1 MSTDNKVV
9 RLFPI
14 LHNIKPF
21 LVKEHPE
28 YHPATKDYEDYWE
41 EHEKRCI
48 EGLWGLDQNK
58 DTKEGGWRYCP
69 PQLYYYVNFCVIEDE
84 DESNN
89 SSEVII
95 PRLRDIEWVFF
106 TNWLIC
112 RGFSGFADDDEYTSN
127 ILVYKLEQ
135 NINLNP
141 KDKKRLS
148 VAKHIYKKDGTYK
161 KYIHPREYLYKTHEK
176 PLGLP
181 LYENTALNLL
191 WLASRGIGKSFIA
204 AALLSHTFKFH
215 GATRFDNTYF
225 DIKKGP
231 EIVVGAALSSK
242 SADLLKKF
250 KFMEE
255 YQKENFGAWGE
266 NDDFIPG
273 FFFQNTLGTLV
284 VNNNKSPYRA
294 EYLYKEGGVEKVGG
308 KGTKLIHVTYE
319 SNSEAAVGTR
329 PMISE
334 IEEVGLATNLLQMWA
349 SNETTLIR
357 RNKFGSQLGT
367 GCVCAGTKVWDKNG
381 RLCNIEDITEQ
392 TGILSNKVN
401 KTFAEKKIK
410 LSTPK
415 EKECF
420 RITLEGGSTLE
431 CSWDHPLLTASQNIK
446 YMKEGVIYRDAVFVR
461 ACDIVKNDNVFLM
474 DKISAFGK
482 LNEPYARTLGL
493 LIGDGYYGQKNSISL
508 CTDQK
513 NIQNYISSTLDCK
526 VKKQF
531 LIQNGSEYF
540 IEYGI
545 KDKYLKEILINNGM
559 MGQSRERKQFPLNIH
574 EYNKESLASFIG
586 GYFDSDGNI
595 SYNKKSKTIK
605 IVLTAKYKHLLESTK
620 YYLTKF
626 GIDSTICK
634 EYRKTGYAPGVIY
647 KLYISK
653 NKDVK
658 TFIDNISLLS
668 EYKQKAL
675 LDNYRKTISNKRYNV
690 KVKNNEGEISDIN
703 NVIAKRVLNVEEI
716 GLKIVYNLTTFGTNR
731 YLANNIITHNTG
743 GSMEKIEE
751 PKVIFEDPD
760 SYTCLGFDDLWENRK
775 KPIGLFIPAYYQ
787 DDSFRDENGNQDIEK
802 AYEVE
807 MYERAIRGQAD
818 NSFALDGY
826 MMARP
831 LVPSE
836 MFLSGQ
842 SNIFPIAMLRDQLNK
857 VEIQELYETYSF
869 KGELEWNKTKTGVI
883 LNVDINNRLK
893 PILSTNLDGYKNNL
907 KGCCVFYEAP
917 EEKVPDPTQ
926 KRSLYK
932 VVYDPYRDDGEGT
945 SLASIIVYKGI
956 SENNWAEG
964 LQDDIVAEYIGRLDR
979 VDDVHEIAVQLA
991 IYYNAKIMV
1000 ETNIADFIRYC
1011 KREGWAYLL
1020 QAKPTDAIAA
1030 AVKNPGKKYDVG
1042 IDMTSPAL
1050 QEQAEQLWRQWLLTE
1065 WKTLDNGVILYN
1077 LNKLKSPMILKQ
1089 LIQYNR
1095 KGNFDH
1101 ISSLKLLALWLSQER
1116 RVPIQQSS
1124 EVAKEGI
1131 NTYFNKMQISK
1142 KSANINHNYYN
1153 Y

>member
-1 MSTDNKVV
+1 MSSFNKIV
-9 RLFPI
+9 RLFPW

-28 YHPATKDYEDYWE
+28 YHPATEDYKNYWE

-58 DTKEGGWRYCP
+58 ETKEGGWRYCP

-84 DESNN
+84 DESSN

-95 PRLRDIEWVFF
+95 PRLRDIEWIFF

-112 RGFSGFADDDEYTSN
+112 RGFSGFEDDEEYTSN
-127 ILVYKLEQ
+127 TLILKLEEGKD
-135 NINLNP
+135 LNP
-141 KDKKRLS
+141 KDKKRLTT
-148 VAKHIYKKDGTYK
+148 AKHIYKKDGTYK
-161 KYIHPREYLYKTHEK
+161 KYIHPREYLYKTHDK

-204 AALLSHTFKFH
+204 AALLSHAFKFH

-334 IEEVGLATNLLQMWA
+334 IEEVGLCFGENTEVRMADGSIKIIQDIKVGDLVMSHNGYPEEVIEIGNGIEELYEVKQQGSNPYIVSKNHILYLEQKANVPSIKDDGIKKILVQNFNKEFLGKYRYRTTYGIKNNELEFSKKDLLLEPYYVGLYIGDGSIKTSCFTVHSENSKEILSYLEEYSSRIGNNYKVYSRNFTHCLGKESDNKDINFFRESLKTLNIFDTKLIPKDYLMSSVNDRLELLAGLIDTDGNITNKGKTSQAYEFNQTNRLELIEQVEFLARSLGFKVKRRVRTVNTGYNNKVLKDYRNKYVLRISGDIWKIPCKVNYKKAEIILHKKDFTRCKIEVNSIGPGKYFGIKLKNNPLFLLKDNTIVHNCNNLLQVWA

-367 GCVCAGTKVWDKNG
+367 G
-381 RLCNIEDITEQ
+381 
-392 TGILSNKVN
+392 
-401 KTFAEKKIK
+401 
-410 LSTPK
+410 
-415 EKECF
+415 
-420 RITLEGGSTLE
+420 
-431 CSWDHPLLTASQNIK
+431 
-446 YMKEGVIYRDAVFVR
+446 
-461 ACDIVKNDNVFLM
+461 
-474 DKISAFGK
+474 
-482 LNEPYARTLGL
+482 
-493 LIGDGYYGQKNSISL
+493 
-508 CTDQK
+508 
-513 NIQNYISSTLDCK
+513 
-526 VKKQF
+526 
-531 LIQNGSEYF
+531 
-540 IEYGI
+540 
-545 KDKYLKEILINNGM
+545 
-559 MGQSRERKQFPLNIH
+559 
-574 EYNKESLASFIG
+574 
-586 GYFDSDGNI
+586 
-595 SYNKKSKTIK
+595 
-605 IVLTAKYKHLLESTK
+605 
-620 YYLTKF
+620 
-626 GIDSTICK
+626 
-634 EYRKTGYAPGVIY
+634 
-647 KLYISK
+647 
-653 NKDVK
+653 
-658 TFIDNISLLS
+658 
-668 EYKQKAL
+668 
-675 LDNYRKTISNKRYNV
+675 
-690 KVKNNEGEISDIN
+690 
-703 NVIAKRVLNVEEI
+703 
-716 GLKIVYNLTTFGTNR
+716 
-731 YLANNIITHNTG
+731 TG
-743 GSMEKIEE
+743 GNMEKIEE
-751 PKVIFEDPD
+751 PKIIFEDPD
-760 SYTCLGFDDLWENRK
+760 SYTCLGFPDLWENRK
-775 KPIGLFIPAYYQ
+775 KDIGLFIPAYYQ
-787 DDSFRDENGNQDIEK
+787 DDSFRDANGNQDIEK

-807 MYERAIRGQAD
+807 MHERSIRSKAD
-818 NSFALDGY
+818 NSYALDGY

-857 VEIQELYETYSF
+857 VEIRELYETYSF
-869 KGELEWNKTKTGVI
+869 KGELEWNKTKTGVSLI
-883 LNVDINNRLK
+883 VDLNNKLK

-907 KGCCVFYEAP
+907 KGACVFYEAP
-917 EEKVPDPTQ
+917 EEKIPDPTQ

-932 VVYDPYRDDGEGT
+932 VVYDPYRDDGAGT

-964 LQDDIVAEYIGRLDR
+964 LQDDIVAEYIGRMDK
-979 VDDVHEIAVQLA
+979 VDDVHEIAVKLA
-991 IYYNAKIMV
+991 LYYNAKIMV
-1000 ETNIADFIRYC
+1000 ESNIADFIRYC
-1011 KREGWAYLL
+1011 KREGWAHLL
-1020 QAKPTDAIAA
+1020 QAKPVDAIAA

-1050 QEQAEQLWRQWLLTE
+1050 QEQAEQLWRQWLLTD
-1065 WKTLDNGVILYN
+1065 WKTTEDGVVLYN
-1077 LNKLKSPMILKQ
+1077 LNKLKSPIILKQ

-1101 ISSLKLLALWLSQER
+1101 VSALKLLALWLSQEKK
-1116 RVPIQQSS
+1116 VPIEQASD
-1124 EVAKEGI
+1124 VAKETL
-1131 NTYFNKMQISK
+1131 NTYFNKIK
-1142 KSANINHNYYN
+1142 LFKNTINKNYNYHNY
-1153 Y
+1153 

>member
-1 MSTDNKVV
+1 MSTDNKIV
-9 RLFPI
+9 RLFPL

-21 LVKEHPE
+21 LVKDHPE
-28 YHPATKDYEDYWE
+28 YHPATKDYEEYWE

-48 EGLWGLDQNK
+48 EGLWGLDQDK
-58 DTKEGGWRYCP
+58 ETKEGGWRYCP

-84 DESNN
+84 DESSN

-95 PRLRDIEWVFF
+95 PRLRDIEWIFF

-112 RGFSGFADDDEYTSN
+112 RGFSGFQNDKEYTSN
-127 ILVYKLEQ
+127 ALVYKLEQ
-135 NINLNP
+135 GIDLNP
-141 KDKKRLS
+141 KDRKRLS
-148 VAKHIYKKDGTYK
+148 IAKHIYKDDGSYK
-161 KYIHPREYLYKTHEK
+161 KYIHPREYLYKTHNK

-204 AALLSHTFKFH
+204 AALISHTFKFH
-215 GATRFDNTYF
+215 GATRFDATYF
-225 DIKKGP
+225 DLKKGP

-255 YQKENFGAWGE
+255 YQKDNFGAWGE

-294 EYLYKEGGVEKVGG
+294 EFLYKEGGVEKVGG

-319 SNSEAAVGTR
+319 SNSEASVGTR
-329 PMISE
+329 PILSE

-367 GCVCAGTKVWDKNG
+367 G
-381 RLCNIEDITEQ
+381 
-392 TGILSNKVN
+392 
-401 KTFAEKKIK
+401 
-410 LSTPK
+410 
-415 EKECF
+415 
-420 RITLEGGSTLE
+420 
-431 CSWDHPLLTASQNIK
+431 
-446 YMKEGVIYRDAVFVR
+446 
-461 ACDIVKNDNVFLM
+461 
-474 DKISAFGK
+474 
-482 LNEPYARTLGL
+482 
-493 LIGDGYYGQKNSISL
+493 
-508 CTDQK
+508 
-513 NIQNYISSTLDCK
+513 
-526 VKKQF
+526 
-531 LIQNGSEYF
+531 
-540 IEYGI
+540 
-545 KDKYLKEILINNGM
+545 
-559 MGQSRERKQFPLNIH
+559 
-574 EYNKESLASFIG
+574 
-586 GYFDSDGNI
+586 
-595 SYNKKSKTIK
+595 
-605 IVLTAKYKHLLESTK
+605 
-620 YYLTKF
+620 
-626 GIDSTICK
+626 
-634 EYRKTGYAPGVIY
+634 
-647 KLYISK
+647 
-653 NKDVK
+653 
-658 TFIDNISLLS
+658 
-668 EYKQKAL
+668 
-675 LDNYRKTISNKRYNV
+675 
-690 KVKNNEGEISDIN
+690 
-703 NVIAKRVLNVEEI
+703 
-716 GLKIVYNLTTFGTNR
+716 
-731 YLANNIITHNTG
+731 TG

-760 SYTCLGFDDLWENRK
+760 SYTCLGFEDMWENRK

-787 DDSFRDENGNQDIEK
+787 DDSFRDINGNQDIEK

-807 MYERAIRGQAD
+807 MYERAIRGKAD

-857 VEIQELYETYSF
+857 VEIKELYETYSF
-869 KGELEWNKTKTGVI
+869 KGKLEWNKAKTGVSLI
-883 LNVDINNRLK
+883 VDLQNKLK
-893 PILSTNLDGYKNNL
+893 PILSINLDSYKNNL
-907 KGCCVFYEAP
+907 KGACVLYEAP

-964 LQDDIVAEYIGRLDR
+964 LQDDIVAEYIGRMDK

-1011 KREGWAYLL
+1011 KREGRAHLL

-1065 WKTLDNGVILYN
+1065 WKTLDNGIILYN

-1101 ISSLKLLALWLSQER
+1101 ISSLKLLALWLSQEK

-1124 EVAKEGI
+1124 EVAKETL
-1131 NTYFNKMQISK
+1131 NTYFTKMKLSK
-1142 KSANINHNYYN
+1142 KMINTNSNYYN

>member
-1 MSTDNKVV
+1 MNTDSKIV
-9 RLFPI
+9 RLFPW
-14 LHNIKPF
+14 LHDISPF
-21 LVKEHPE
+21 VVKDHPE
-28 YHPATKDYEDYWE
+28 YHPATKDYLDYWE

-48 EGLWGLDQNK
+48 EGLWGLDKNK
-58 DTKEGGWRYCP
+58 ETNEGGWRYCP

-84 DESNN
+84 DEVSN

-95 PRLRDIEWVFF
+95 PRLRDIEWIFF

-112 RGFSGFADDDEYTSN
+112 RGFSGYEDDKEYTSN
-127 ILVYKLEQ
+127 LLVYKLEQ
-135 NINLNP
+135 GIDLNP
-141 KDKKRLS
+141 KDRKRLS
-148 VAKHIYKKDGTYK
+148 FAKHIYKKDGSYK
-161 KYIHPREYLYKTHEK
+161 KYVDPREYLYKTHEK

-204 AALLSHTFKFH
+204 AALVSHTFKFH
-215 GATRFDNTYF
+215 GATRFDESYF
-225 DIKKGP
+225 TLVKGP

-266 NDDFIPG
+266 NDEFIPG
-273 FFFQNTLGTLV
+273 YFFQNTLGTLV

-294 EYLYKEGGVEKVGG
+294 EYLYKEGGVDKVGG

-319 SNSEAAVGTR
+319 SNSEASVGTR
-329 PMISE
+329 PILSE
-334 IEEVGLATNLLQMWA
+334 IEEVGLASELLQLWSA
-349 SNETTLIR
+349 NETTLIR

-367 GCVCAGTKVWDKNG
+367 GCVCAGTKVWTKDGK
-381 RLCNIEDITEQ
+381 LCNIEDITEK

-401 KTFAEKKIK
+401 KTFAEKKVK
-410 LSTPK
+410 LSAPK

-420 RITLEGGSTLE
+420 RVTLEGGNILE
-431 CSWDHPLLTASQNIK
+431 CSWDHPLLIASQNLK
-446 YMKEGVIYRDAVFVR
+446 YMKEGIIYRDAVFVR
-461 ACDIVKNDNVFLM
+461 ACDIVKDDNVFLM
-474 DKISAFGK
+474 DKISMFGK

-493 LIGDGYYGQKNSISL
+493 LIGDGYYGNRNAISV

-513 NIQNYISSTLDCK
+513 NIQNHIISTLDCK
-526 VKKQF
+526 IKKQF
-531 LIQNGSEYF
+531 LIKNSLEYF
-540 IEYGI
+540 TEYAI
-545 KDKYLKEILINNGM
+545 KDKILKEVLTNNGM
-559 MGQSRERKQFPLNIH
+559 MGQSKERKQFPVNIH
-574 EYNKESLASFIG
+574 EYNKESLANFIG
-586 GYFDSDGNI
+586 GYYDSDGNVG
-595 SYNKKSKTIK
+595 YNKKSKTIK

-626 GIDSTICK
+626 GIDSTISK
-634 EYRKTGYAPGVIY
+634 EYRKTGYSPGVVY
-647 KLYISK
+647 RLYITK

-658 TFIDNISLLS
+658 TFIDNIPLLS
-668 EYKQKAL
+668 EYKQKTL

-690 KVKNNEGEISDIN
+690 KVKNDLGEVSDIS
-703 NVIAKRVLNVEEI
+703 NVIAKRVLKVEEI
-716 GLKIVYNLTTFGTNR
+716 GKKLVYNLTTFNTNR
-731 YLANNIITHNTG
+731 YLVNNIITHNTG
-743 GSMEKIEE
+743 GNMEKIEQ
-751 PKVIFEDPD
+751 PKIIFEDPN
-760 SYTCLGFDDLWENRK
+760 SYTCLGFDDPWENRK
-775 KPIGLFIPAYYQ
+775 KKTGLFIPAYYQ

-807 MYERAIRGQAD
+807 MHERAIRGQAD

-842 SNIFPIAMLRDQLNK
+842 SNIFPIAMLRDQLNR
-857 VEIQELYETYSF
+857 VEIKELYETYSF
-869 KGELEWNKTKTGVI
+869 KGTLQWNKTKTGVS
-883 LNVDINNRLK
+883 LEVDLYNKLK
-893 PILSTNLDGYKNNL
+893 PILSTNLDSYKNNL
-907 KGCCVFYEAP
+907 KGAVVCYEAP
-917 EEKVPDPTQ
+917 EEKIPNPTQ

-945 SLASIIVYKGI
+945 SLASIIVYKSI
-956 SENNWAEG
+956 SENNWSEG
-964 LQDDIVAEYIGRLDR
+964 LQDDIVAEYLGRMDR

-1011 KREGWAYLL
+1011 KREGFAHLL

-1050 QEQAEQLWRQWLLTE
+1050 QEQAEQLWRQWLLTP

-1077 LNKLKSPMILKQ
+1077 LNKIKSPIILKQ
-1089 LIQYNR
+1089 LIQYDR

-1101 ISSLKLLALWLSQER
+1101 ISALKLLALWLSQER
-1116 RVPIQQSS
+1116 KDPIQETS
-1124 EVAKEGI
+1124 EVAKDTL
-1131 NTYFNKMQISK
+1131 NTFFNKMELSK
-1142 KSANINHNYYN
+1142 KIVKTNYNYHNY
-1153 Y
+1153 

>member
-58 DTKEGGWRYCP
+58 ETNEGGWRYCP

-127 ILVYKLEQ
+127 LLVYKLEQ

-367 GCVCAGTKVWDKNG
+367 G
-381 RLCNIEDITEQ
+381 
-392 TGILSNKVN
+392 
-401 KTFAEKKIK
+401 
-410 LSTPK
+410 
-415 EKECF
+415 
-420 RITLEGGSTLE
+420 
-431 CSWDHPLLTASQNIK
+431 
-446 YMKEGVIYRDAVFVR
+446 
-461 ACDIVKNDNVFLM
+461 
-474 DKISAFGK
+474 
-482 LNEPYARTLGL
+482 
-493 LIGDGYYGQKNSISL
+493 
-508 CTDQK
+508 
-513 NIQNYISSTLDCK
+513 
-526 VKKQF
+526 
-531 LIQNGSEYF
+531 
-540 IEYGI
+540 
-545 KDKYLKEILINNGM
+545 
-559 MGQSRERKQFPLNIH
+559 
-574 EYNKESLASFIG
+574 
-586 GYFDSDGNI
+586 
-595 SYNKKSKTIK
+595 
-605 IVLTAKYKHLLESTK
+605 
-620 YYLTKF
+620 
-626 GIDSTICK
+626 
-634 EYRKTGYAPGVIY
+634 
-647 KLYISK
+647 
-653 NKDVK
+653 
-658 TFIDNISLLS
+658 
-668 EYKQKAL
+668 
-675 LDNYRKTISNKRYNV
+675 
-690 KVKNNEGEISDIN
+690 
-703 NVIAKRVLNVEEI
+703 
-716 GLKIVYNLTTFGTNR
+716 
-731 YLANNIITHNTG
+731 TG

>member
-1 MSTDNKVV
+1 MSSFNKIV
-9 RLFPI
+9 RLFPW

-28 YHPATKDYEDYWE
+28 YHPATEDYKNYWE

-58 DTKEGGWRYCP
+58 ETKEGGWRYCP

-84 DESNN
+84 DESSN

-95 PRLRDIEWVFF
+95 PRLRDIEWIFF

-112 RGFSGFADDDEYTSN
+112 RGFSGFEDDEEYTSN
-127 ILVYKLEQ
+127 TLILKLEEGKD
-135 NINLNP
+135 LNP
-141 KDKKRLS
+141 KDKKRLTT
-148 VAKHIYKKDGTYK
+148 AKHIYKKDGTYK
-161 KYIHPREYLYKTHEK
+161 KYIHPREYLYKTHDK

-204 AALLSHTFKFH
+204 AALLSHAFKFH

-329 PMISE
+329 AMISE
-334 IEEVGLATNLLQMWA
+334 IEEVGLAANLLQVWA

-367 GCVCAGTKVWDKNG
+367 G
-381 RLCNIEDITEQ
+381 
-392 TGILSNKVN
+392 
-401 KTFAEKKIK
+401 
-410 LSTPK
+410 
-415 EKECF
+415 
-420 RITLEGGSTLE
+420 
-431 CSWDHPLLTASQNIK
+431 
-446 YMKEGVIYRDAVFVR
+446 
-461 ACDIVKNDNVFLM
+461 
-474 DKISAFGK
+474 
-482 LNEPYARTLGL
+482 
-493 LIGDGYYGQKNSISL
+493 
-508 CTDQK
+508 
-513 NIQNYISSTLDCK
+513 
-526 VKKQF
+526 
-531 LIQNGSEYF
+531 
-540 IEYGI
+540 
-545 KDKYLKEILINNGM
+545 
-559 MGQSRERKQFPLNIH
+559 
-574 EYNKESLASFIG
+574 
-586 GYFDSDGNI
+586 
-595 SYNKKSKTIK
+595 
-605 IVLTAKYKHLLESTK
+605 
-620 YYLTKF
+620 
-626 GIDSTICK
+626 
-634 EYRKTGYAPGVIY
+634 
-647 KLYISK
+647 
-653 NKDVK
+653 
-658 TFIDNISLLS
+658 
-668 EYKQKAL
+668 
-675 LDNYRKTISNKRYNV
+675 
-690 KVKNNEGEISDIN
+690 
-703 NVIAKRVLNVEEI
+703 
-716 GLKIVYNLTTFGTNR
+716 
-731 YLANNIITHNTG
+731 TG
-743 GSMEKIEE
+743 GNMEKIEE
-751 PKVIFEDPD
+751 PKIIFEDPD
-760 SYTCLGFDDLWENRK
+760 SYTCLGFPDLWENRK
-775 KPIGLFIPAYYQ
+775 KDIGLFIPAYYQ
-787 DDSFRDENGNQDIEK
+787 DDSFRDANGNQDIEK

-807 MYERAIRGQAD
+807 MHERSIRSKAD
-818 NSFALDGY
+818 NSYALDGY

-857 VEIQELYETYSF
+857 VEIRELYETYSF
-869 KGELEWNKTKTGVI
+869 KGELEWNKTKTGVSLI
-883 LNVDINNRLK
+883 VDLNNKLK

-907 KGCCVFYEAP
+907 KGACVFYEAP
-917 EEKVPDPTQ
+917 EEKIPDPTQ

-932 VVYDPYRDDGEGT
+932 VVYDPYRDDGAGT

-964 LQDDIVAEYIGRLDR
+964 LQDDIVAEYIGRMDK
-979 VDDVHEIAVQLA
+979 VDDVHEIAVKLA

-1000 ETNIADFIRYC
+1000 ESNIADFIRYC
-1011 KREGWAYLL
+1011 KREGWAHLL
-1020 QAKPTDAIAA
+1020 QAKPVDAIAA

-1050 QEQAEQLWRQWLLTE
+1050 QEQAEQLWRQWLLTD
-1065 WKTLDNGVILYN
+1065 WKTTEDGVVLYN
-1077 LNKLKSPMILKQ
+1077 LNKLKSPIILKQ

-1101 ISSLKLLALWLSQER
+1101 VSALKLLALWLSQEKK
-1116 RVPIQQSS
+1116 VPIEQASD
-1124 EVAKEGI
+1124 VAKETL
-1131 NTYFNKMQISK
+1131 NTYFNRIKLFK
-1142 KSANINHNYYN
+1142 NTINKNYNYHNY
-1153 Y
+1153 